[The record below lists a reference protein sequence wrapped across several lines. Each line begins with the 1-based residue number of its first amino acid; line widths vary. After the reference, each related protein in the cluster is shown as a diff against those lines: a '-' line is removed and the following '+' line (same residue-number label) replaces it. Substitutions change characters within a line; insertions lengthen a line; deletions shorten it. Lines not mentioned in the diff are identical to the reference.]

1 MMIRERRVGKVRRG
15 EFYSDTLCH
24 FNPNHDPRNG
34 QFASSKQVARKKKKF
49 EKLADKSMGNYMKSM
64 TTASIAQTS
73 YLNGDNNMYKQFSGN
88 AVDFY
93 NKGEKLRK
101 KVEAGQ
107 AWLNANGT
115 ALKQDMDILSITATL
130 AGKNFVRKNIFG
142 GKKVDVRAI
151 TRNASVSV

>member
-1 MMIRERRVGKVRRG
+1 MIYREKQ
-15 EFYSDTLCH
+15 YNDTLCH
-24 FNPNHDPRNG
+24 FNPNHDPDNG
-34 QFASSKQVARKKKKF
+34 RFASSKQVTRKKKKF

-64 TTASIAQTS
+64 TAASIAQTS
-73 YLNGDNNMYKQFSGN
+73 YLNGDNDMYKQFSGSS
-88 AVDFY
+88 VDFY

-115 ALKQDMDILSITATL
+115 TLKQDMDILSITATL
-130 AGKNFVRKNIFG
+130 AGKNFMRKNIFG
-142 GKKVDVRAI
+142 GKKVDIRAI